1 VDPFSDSE
9 TPTESEQQTN
19 GVDVV
24 CAKVSPRTTSKTTE
38 TSRDGTTSR
47 TAQHADVSTTD
58 DDDAMETVNNDVATE
73 AGNCNVTMETVENDV
88 GMKTVNKNVTMGTVK
103 RKVVM
108 KTVENDVDMKTVNKN
123 VTMGTVNRKGTVNN
137 ETSSPVKPVLDE
149 KRRKTIL
156 EEASSDDD
164 LQKFNFQRP
173 VLPEE
178 PKVEEADCVVV
189 EAVTTV
195 AKEPSRQQTPECIEC
210 PMCYKKFPKDT
221 IHHHAFL
228 CNGVDEASTSSVR

>member
-9 TPTESEQQTN
+9 TPTESESQTN

-24 CAKVSPRTTSKTTE
+24 CAKVSPRTTSKTAE

-47 TAQHADVSTTD
+47 TAQHADVSTT

-88 GMKTVNKNVTMGTVK
+88 DMKTVNKNVTMGTVK